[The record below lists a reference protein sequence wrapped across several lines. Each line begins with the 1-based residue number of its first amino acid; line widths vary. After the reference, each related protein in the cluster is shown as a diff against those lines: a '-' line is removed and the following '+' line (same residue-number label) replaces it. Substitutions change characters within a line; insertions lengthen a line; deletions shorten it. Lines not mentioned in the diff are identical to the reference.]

1 MIRYGLLGLS
11 ALALA
16 ACGGGG
22 PNTELSE
29 AYSGDSGF
37 YSGGNEYA
45 GQPAPQSVVVQ
56 EAKTSLQN
64 GRERVANTSSS
75 DPSPGA
81 DPAGVY
87 LAYRYGYGLVMPAKS
102 VKATTNK
109 HIQICREAGPKL
121 CQVTGSNTQ
130 NFSEENISAN
140 LSLRAE
146 PDWLVGFVS
155 GMKADVAEVDGRIA
169 NENTSV
175 EDLTR
180 AILDTDAR
188 LKAKRVLRTR
198 LEKLLETRNAEL
210 PDLLALERELAR
222 VQAEIESATANLKAL
237 RARVSMSV
245 VNINYT
251 SERVAVSRS
260 SVSPIGAA
268 VKDFVGIVSSGLANV
283 IRFFGAILPWLIFVI
298 IPGLF
303 ALRWFWRR
311 RNFKKKT

>member
-1 MIRYGLLGLS
+1 MIKYALLS
-11 ALALA
+11 FSVFAIA
-16 ACGGGG
+16 ACHDGSSPDLYSLDGEMAEADFAAPPPPPQAVQKSAPSESEDQNSG
-22 PNTELSE
+22 TE
-29 AYSGDSGF
+29 
-37 YSGGNEYA
+37 
-45 GQPAPQSVVVQ
+45 
-56 EAKTSLQN
+56 
-64 GRERVANTSSS
+64 
-75 DPSPGA
+75 
-81 DPAGVY
+81 PAGVY
-87 LAYRYGYGLVMPAKS
+87 LAYRYSYGFVMPSKS

-109 HIQICREAGPKL
+109 HIQICRDAGPKF
-121 CQVTGSNTQ
+121 CQITGSNTQ
-130 NFSEENISAN
+130 NYSEENITAN

-146 PDWLVGFVS
+146 PEWLVGFVG

-180 AILDTDAR
+180 SILDTDAR

-245 VNINYT
+245 VNISYT

-260 SVSPIGAA
+260 SLAPIGAA
-268 VKDFVGIVSSGLANV
+268 LKSFVGDVSYGLAGV
-283 IRFFGAILPWLIFVI
+283 INFFAYILPWLIFVI

-311 RNFKKKT
+311 RKIKQTA

>member
-1 MIRYGLLGLS
+1 MRKSILIGLS
-11 ALALA
+11 LIALMGCGQSEPQLNSANVSDGAEAGYFGDTNYKSASADLA
-16 ACGGGG
+16 QV
-22 PNTELSE
+22 TQE
-29 AYSGDSGF
+29 SGKR
-37 YSGGNEYA
+37 
-45 GQPAPQSVVVQ
+45 VVQ
-56 EAKTSLQN
+56 IPSLDQN
-64 GRERVANTSSS
+64 S
-75 DPSPGA
+75 GA

-87 LAYRYGYGLVMPAKS
+87 LAYRYGYVLVMPSKF
-102 VKATTNK
+102 VKATASK
-109 HIQICREAGPKL
+109 HIQICREAGPKF

-130 NFSEENISAN
+130 NFSEENITAN

-146 PDWLVGFVS
+146 PEWLLGFIS
-155 GMKADVAEVDGRIA
+155 GLKADVAEADGRIA

-180 AILDTDAR
+180 SILDTDAR

-245 VNINYT
+245 VNITYT

-260 SVSPIGAA
+260 SVSPIGSAL
-268 VKDFVGIVSSGLANV
+268 KDFVGIVSSGLANV
-283 IRFFGAILPWLIFVI
+283 IRFFGAILPWMIFVI

-311 RNFKKKT
+311 RKIKKTA